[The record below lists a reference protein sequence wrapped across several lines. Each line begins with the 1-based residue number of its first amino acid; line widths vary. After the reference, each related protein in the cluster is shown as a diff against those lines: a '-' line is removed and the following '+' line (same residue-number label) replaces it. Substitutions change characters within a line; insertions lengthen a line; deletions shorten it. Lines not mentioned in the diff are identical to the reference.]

1 MCSLKSLEERLVG
14 NFVMKESNTCAHCS
28 ILTALRVGQSDPI
41 SRCFVIRSTQKNI
54 KYCLKKKKTEAESNQ
69 VSRFNFQFTENT
81 ENKGT
86 R

>member
-1 MCSLKSLEERLVG
+1 
-14 NFVMKESNTCAHCS
+14 MKESDTCAHCS
-28 ILTALRVGQSDPI
+28 ILTALRVGPRLKMFSNKKY
-41 SRCFVIRSTQKNI
+41 TKKHT
-54 KYCLKKKKTEAESNQ
+54 KYCFFLKKKKIEAESNQ